1 MRFSVLRSLIVAAS
15 FLLPT
20 LAGAQVPTTRPT
32 PEQAQILLQTRPDL
46 VAQLRQRFATSGL
59 TAEQVRARLRA
70 EGYPENLLDAYLPG
84 MTGDAPPVS
93 DDVFAAVRA
102 LGVADSADVEAMREG
117 RSLQYPQ
124 TVAGGVVC
132 VVDPYAGRLL
142 PGQTYP
148 GQIYPGAPTFPGESY
163 PGQYYPGQPTFPG
176 QEYPGQRP
184 PRDTGSQRRQTP
196 TAQVPPFW
204 LPGPIPSP
212 SGAAQD
218 TLTTTQTVPGGVPGQ
233 VTPATRSMNP
243 CPPGQIPAR
252 ADPRLYDPRYETL
265 LIGRDSADRF
275 AALVDSGYAVFG
287 LDVFRSANTLFDPSL
302 AGPVDANY
310 RLGPGDRLVLILT
323 GDVESSYQLPVT
335 REGFV
340 VIPQVGQVFVAN
352 LTLAEFERVLAARLS
367 RVYSGVRADNRGST
381 QFSVHVARLR
391 SNQVYVVGDVRAPG
405 SYVVSSAGTALTALY
420 AAGGPTINGSLR
432 NVQVRR
438 AGRTM
443 EVLDVY
449 DYLVGGDASRD
460 VRLQTGDV
468 LFVPVHG
475 ARARILGEIA
485 RPATYEMKPTETLA
499 DLLRAAGGFKAT
511 ASRQRVL
518 IERILPPDERTATG
532 RDRVTITVS
541 SDALGTASGAAIP
554 LQDGDVVRVFPVAER
569 VRNRI
574 FVDGNVFLRG
584 AQGLSPN
591 MRLSDALRHAGLKP
605 DTYLGEVLV
614 TRLRSDSTRV
624 QLRATLADT
633 TGAVVNDIPLQEDD
647 QIQVF
652 SLTTFRPVRYVAI
665 GGAVRRSG
673 RVLYREGMTLRD
685 LVLLANGVQ
694 EGAYLKEAEIA
705 RLPDDRSGGRTA
717 ATIRVPLDSTYL
729 FERGPD
735 GRYIGPPGMPA
746 PSGGAPD
753 VPLKPYDNVLIMRQP
768 DWGLQR
774 SVTIQGEVKFPGV
787 YTLTNK
793 SERLS
798 DVVKRAG
805 GLTSEA
811 YADGIIFVRRDNNIG
826 RVGVEL
832 TSALRRYE
840 SADNLIL
847 RDGDRISIPPYNAV
861 VTIRGAVNLPSAVA
875 YIRGKGIDY
884 YIGAAG
890 GPTPDADE
898 DHAFVIQPSGKLE
911 TVKNHLFLPDRMPK
925 PRPGSIVTVPE
936 SNGRQEESILPLLS
950 GLVQIIGSTVAILV
964 AVTR

>member
-1 MRFSVLRSLIVAAS
+1 MRLTVLRSLIVAAS

-20 LAGAQVPTTRPT
+20 LVGAQVPTTRPT
-32 PEQAQILLQTRPDL
+32 PEQAQTLLQTRPDL

-59 TAEQVRARLRA
+59 TREQVRARLRA

-84 MTGDAPPVS
+84 MSGDAPPLT

-102 LGVADSADVEAMREG
+102 LGVADSADVEAMRAG
-117 RSLQYPQ
+117 HALPYPQ

-148 GQIYPGAPTFPGESY
+148 GQVYPGQTY
-163 PGQYYPGQPTFPG
+163 PGQYPGQLYPGQDYPGQQTPRDTAAQRRRAATAAAAQLPGQYTPPGGIYSPVMPQQDTTIAGQQPVTRAPGQPT
-176 QEYPGQRP
+176 
-184 PRDTGSQRRQTP
+184 
-196 TAQVPPFW
+196 
-204 LPGPIPSP
+204 
-212 SGAAQD
+212 AAER
-218 TLTTTQTVPGGVPGQ
+218 
-233 VTPATRSMNP
+233 AINP

-252 ADPRLYDPRYETL
+252 ADPRMYDPRYETL
-265 LIGRDSADRF
+265 LIERDSLDRY

-287 LDVFRSANTLFDPSL
+287 LDVFRSSTSQFDPSL

-438 AGRTM
+438 GGRTV

-449 DYLVGGDASRD
+449 DYLVGGDASND

-475 ARARILGEIA
+475 ARVRILGEIA
-485 RPATYEMKPTETLA
+485 RPATYEMDSTETLT
-499 DLLRAAGGFKAT
+499 DLLRAAGGFKAA

-518 IERILPPDERTATG
+518 IDRILPPAERTAAG
-532 RDRVTITVS
+532 RDRITMDVTS
-541 SDALGTASGAAIP
+541 SVLAGAAGPAIP
-554 LQDGDVVRVFPVAER
+554 LRDGDVVRVFPVAER

-574 FVDGNVFLRG
+574 FVDGNVFQRG

-591 MRLSDALRHAGLKP
+591 MRLSDALRLAGLKP

-614 TRLRSDSTRV
+614 TRLRPDSSRI
-624 QLRATLADT
+624 QLRATLADS

-652 SLTTFRPVRYVAI
+652 SLTTFRPVRYVSI

-673 RVLYREGMTLRD
+673 RHVYREGMTLRD

-694 EGAYLKEAEIA
+694 EGAYLREAEIA
-705 RLPDDRSGGRTA
+705 RLPNDRSGGRTA
-717 ATIRVPLDSTYL
+717 ATLRVPLDSTYL
-729 FERGPD
+729 FERASD
-735 GRYIGPPGMPA
+735 GRYIGPPGIPA
-746 PSGGAPD
+746 PAAGAPD
-753 VPLKPYDNVLIMRQP
+753 VPLEPYDNVLIMRQP

-774 SVTIQGEVKFPGV
+774 SVTIEGEVRFPGV

-793 SERLS
+793 NERLS

-811 YADGIIFVRRDNNIG
+811 YSDGILFYRRDNNVG

-832 TSALRRYE
+832 KSALRRYE
-840 SADNLIL
+840 SSDNLIL
-847 RDGDRISIPPYNAV
+847 RDGDRISIPAYNAV
-861 VTIRGAVNLPSAVA
+861 VTIRGAVNLPSTVA
-875 YIRGKGIDY
+875 YVRGKGIDY

-890 GPTPDADE
+890 GPAAEADD

-911 TVKNHLFLPDRMPK
+911 TVKKHFFLPDQMPK

-936 SNGRQEESILPLLS
+936 GDGKPKQDYLPLLT
-950 GLVQIIGSTVAILV
+950 GLAQIIGSTVAIIV

>member
-1 MRFSVLRSLIVAAS
+1 MRFSVLRSLLVTAS
-15 FLLPT
+15 FLLPN
-20 LAGAQVPTTRPT
+20 LAGAQLPTTRPT
-32 PEQAQILLQTRPDL
+32 PEQAQTLLQTRPDL

-59 TAEQVRARLRA
+59 TREQVRARLRA

-84 MTGDAPPVS
+84 MTGDAPPVTE
-93 DDVFAAVRA
+93 DVFSAVRA
-102 LGVADSADVEAMREG
+102 LGVADSADVDAMRAG
-117 RSLQYPQ
+117 YALPYPQ

-132 VVDPYAGRLL
+132 VADPYAGRLL

-148 GQIYPGAPTFPGESY
+148 GQYPGQTY
-163 PGQYYPGQPTFPG
+163 PGQYPGQTYPGQ
-176 QEYPGQRP
+176 
-184 PRDTGSQRRQTP
+184 D
-196 TAQVPPFW
+196 
-204 LPGPIPSP
+204 
-212 SGAAQD
+212 
-218 TLTTTQTVPGGVPGQ
+218 VPGQ
-233 VTPATRSMNP
+233 PMSRDTAAQRRRAATAAAAQLPGQYTPPGQIYSPVVPQQDTTILGQQPTTGVTGQITPAERGVNP

-265 LIGRDSADRF
+265 LIERDSMDRY
-275 AALVDSGYAVFG
+275 AALVDSGYSVFG
-287 LDVFRSANTLFDPSL
+287 LDVFRGSTSQFDPSL

-352 LTLAEFERVLAARLS
+352 LTLAEFERVLASRLS

-391 SNQVYVVGDVRAPG
+391 SNQVYVIGDVRNPG

-432 NVQVRR
+432 NVQIRR
-438 AGRTM
+438 GGRTA

-449 DYLVGGDASRD
+449 AYLVGGDASND

-468 LFVPVHG
+468 VFVPVHG
-475 ARARILGEIA
+475 ARVRILGEIA
-485 RPATYEMKPTETLA
+485 RPATYEMKPTESLA

-518 IERILPPDERTATG
+518 IERILPPAERTATG
-532 RDRVTITVS
+532 RDRVTIDVS
-541 SDALGTASGAAIP
+541 SSALVGAAGPAIP

-574 FVDGNVFLRG
+574 FVDGNVFQRG

-614 TRLRSDSTRV
+614 TRLRSDSSRV
-624 QLRATLADT
+624 QLRASLADT
-633 TGAVVNDIPLQEDD
+633 TGTVVNDIPLQEDD

-652 SLTTFRPVRYVAI
+652 SLTTFRPVRYVSI

-685 LVLLANGVQ
+685 LVLLAHGVQ
-694 EGAYLKEAEIA
+694 ESAYLREAEIA
-705 RLPDDRSGGRTA
+705 RLPEDRSGGRTA
-717 ATIRVPLDSTYL
+717 STIRVPLDSTYL

-735 GRYIGPPGMPA
+735 GRYIGPPGIPV

-768 DWGLQR
+768 DWALQR
-774 SVTIQGEVKFPGV
+774 TVTIEGEVRLPGV

-793 SERLS
+793 NERLS

-811 YADGIIFVRRDNNIG
+811 YADGITFLRRDNNIG

-832 TSALRRYE
+832 ASALRRYE

-847 RDGDRISIPPYNAV
+847 RDGDRITIPAYNAI

-875 YIRGKGIDY
+875 YVRGKGIDY

-890 GPTPDADE
+890 GPTPEADE
-898 DHAFVIQPSGKLE
+898 HHAFVVQPSGKLE
-911 TVKNHLFLPDRMPK
+911 TVKNHLFLPDQMPK
-925 PRPGSIVTVPE
+925 PRPGSVVTVPE
-936 SNGRQEESILPLLS
+936 GDGKPKQDYLPLLT
-950 GLVQIIGSTVAILV
+950 GLAQIIGSTVAIIV